1 MPEPPS
7 EALRGRR
14 LLIVEDE
21 YMIAADLAYT
31 LEDRGVEVVGPV
43 GSVDEALALV
53 EAEGRLDGAVLD
65 LNLGNDRAY
74 PVADA
79 LLARGVPFV
88 FATGYGREVIPAAYA
103 EVPRCEKPIEMS
115 ALAKLLASRMK
126 R

>member
-1 MPEPPS
+1 M
-7 EALRGRR
+7 
-14 LLIVEDE
+14 
-21 YMIAADLAYT
+21 AAGGGSRST
-31 LEDRGVEVVGPV
+31 GVRVVGPV

-53 EAEGRLDGAVLD
+53 EAEGRFDGAVLD

-126 R
+126 C

>member
-1 MPEPPS
+1 VPEPPF

-126 R
+126 C